1 MKKYIPNLVTML
13 NLVFGMFSIL
23 STLDGNY
30 ECAVWCIVLAMIA
43 DGMDGRVARYLNESS
58 ELGKELDSLC
68 DLVSFGVAP
77 AVLAYSFQLNE
88 YGFIGYL
95 VAAFFAACGAFR
107 LARFNVNTDVVK
119 GFFMGVP
126 IPAGG
131 CVLAAFV
138 YMGVH
143 LDAWM
148 FILLVMLFGYLM
160 VSTVK
165 YPDFKGKGKDGTFGK
180 VPAVIAGL
188 VGLYIF
194 ITYSNS
200 LLFVIFFTYI
210 LFGLLNLVFSF
221 GRR

>member
-23 STLDGNY
+23 ATLEGNY
-30 ECAVWCIVLAMIA
+30 TCAVWCIILAMIA
-43 DGMDGRVARYLNESS
+43 DGMDGRVARYLKETS

-77 AVLAYSFQLNE
+77 AALAYSFQLHE
-88 YGFIGYL
+88 YGWIGYL

-107 LARFNVNTDVVK
+107 LARFNVNTGVVK
-119 GFFMGVP
+119 GYFMGVP

-131 CVLAAFV
+131 CVLASFI
-138 YMGVH
+138 YMGIY

-148 FILLVMLFGYLM
+148 FIALVVLFGYLM

-165 YPDFKGKGKDGTFGK
+165 YPDFKGKGETFGK
-180 VPAVIAGL
+180 VPAVLAGL

-210 LFGLLNLVFSF
+210 LFGLLNLGFAAF
-221 GRR
+221 KK

>member
-1 MKKYIPNLVTML
+1 MKKHIPNLVTML
-13 NLVFGMFSIL
+13 NLVFGMFSIVA
-23 STLDGNY
+23 TLEGRY
-30 ECAVWCIVLAMIA
+30 ECAVWCIILAMIA
-43 DGMDGRVARYLNESS
+43 DGMDGRVARYLKETS

-77 AVLAYSFQLNE
+77 AILAYSFQLHE
-88 YGFIGYL
+88 YGFVGIL
-95 VAAFFAACGAFR
+95 AAVFFAACGAFR
-107 LARFNVNTDVVK
+107 LARFNVNTGVVK
-119 GFFMGVP
+119 GYFMGVP

-131 CVLAAFV
+131 CVLAAFI
-138 YMGVH
+138 YMGIH

-148 FILLVMLFGYLM
+148 FIALVLVFGYLM

-165 YPDFKGKGKDGTFGK
+165 YPDFKGKGETFGK
-180 VPAVIAGL
+180 IPAVIAAA

-210 LFGLLNLVFSF
+210 LFGLLNLGFNVLKK
-221 GRR
+221 

>member
-13 NLVFGMFSIL
+13 NLVFGMFAIL
-23 STLDGNY
+23 ATLDGNY
-30 ECAVWCIVLAMIA
+30 DCAVWCIICATIA
-43 DGMDGRVARYLNESS
+43 DGMDGRVARYLNETS

-77 AVLAYSFQLNE
+77 AVLAYSFQLHE
-88 YGFIGYL
+88 YGWIGYL

-119 GFFMGVP
+119 GYFMGVP

-131 CVLAAFV
+131 CVLASFI
-138 YMGVH
+138 YMGIH

-148 FILLVMLFGYLM
+148 FLALVILFGYLM

-165 YPDFKGKGKDGTFGK
+165 YPDFKGKGETFGK
-180 VPAVIAGL
+180 VPAVIAAL
-188 VGLYIF
+188 VGLYILV
-194 ITYSNS
+194 TYSNS
-200 LLFVIFFTYI
+200 ILFVVFFTYI
-210 LFGLLNLVFSF
+210 LFGLLNLGFSAF
-221 GRR
+221 KK